1 VAAGQQHDENQ
12 IYGCLLV
19 PLDLEHATGPHQG
32 APVEMKSW
40 RRVVRWRLVMRPQL
54 TLQHKKSAI

>member
-19 PLDLEHATGPHQG
+19 PLDLQR
-32 APVEMKSW
+32 APVPDFSAPIELKSW
-40 RRVVRWRLVMRPQL
+40 SRVLRWRLAIRPH
-54 TLQHKKSAI
+54 LQHKKSPI